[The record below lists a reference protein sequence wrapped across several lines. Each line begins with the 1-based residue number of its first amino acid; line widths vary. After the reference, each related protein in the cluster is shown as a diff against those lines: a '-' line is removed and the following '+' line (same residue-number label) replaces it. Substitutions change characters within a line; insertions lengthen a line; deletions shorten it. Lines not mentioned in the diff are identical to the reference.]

1 MGWGSKREIYC
12 KELAYTIV
20 GVCKSKFRRTGRLE
34 TLKSLC
40 FSLEYKGN
48 LGAEFFPPQ
57 ESSGFLFL
65 KPSTD

>member
-34 TLKSLC
+34 TLKRVYVSVL
-40 FSLEYKGN
+40 SIK
-48 LGAEFFPPQ
+48 AI
-57 ESSGFLFL
+57 
-65 KPSTD
+65 